1 MDSGM
6 RSRMMDSGIDSFV
19 NARTPSKDGFGDI
32 VKDDGLGY
40 CFQGQTMAPNKHR
53 YIQRN
58 IRGTSGMN
66 IAKTKAASD

>member
-6 RSRMMDSGIDSFV
+6 RSRMIDSGIDSFV
-19 NARTPSKDGFGDI
+19 NSRTPSKDGFGDI

-53 YIQRN
+53 STGQ
-58 IRGTSGMN
+58 TLAPSGMD
-66 IAKTKAASD
+66 IAKTRQSRV